1 MRSFC
6 TIYGTRAYL
15 KLENILY
22 IYHIAYPNTCI
33 RCTAHVGVCIYICMS
48 GVHVCY
54 TLYACCPEELHN
66 MKIGE
71 VDQRSSPCI
80 MYIMHTCIVHILRFC
95 LLLIISS
102 RIHQATCLLNH
113 GWSNNL
119 LLAWQTVSARSH
131 LSQLELRRTYVED
144 ETISARRERISQQL
158 RGTLSHGIPTCEAQS
173 LEAELDRWIMFLGVG
188 RLSNGETIHRDEVH
202 T

>member
-1 MRSFC
+1 M
-6 TIYGTRAYL
+6 
-15 KLENILY
+15 
-22 IYHIAYPNTCI
+22 
-33 RCTAHVGVCIYICMS
+33 CIYICMS

-54 TLYACCPEELHN
+54 TLYACCLEELHN

-102 RIHQATCLLNH
+102 RIHRANCILIH
-113 GWSNNL
+113 GWSTKL
-119 LLAWQTVSARSH
+119 LKAWQTVSAWSH
-131 LSQLELRRTYVED
+131 YSQIELRSTYVED

-158 RGTLSHGIPTCEAQS
+158 RGTLSHGTPPWEAHR
-173 LEAELDRWIMFLGVG
+173 LEAERDRWTMFLGVG
-188 RLSNGETIHRDEVH
+188 RLSNGETIHRD
-202 T
+202 

>member
-54 TLYACCPEELHN
+54 TLYACCLEELHN

-119 LLAWQTVSARSH
+119 LRAWQTVSASNH
-131 LSQLELRRTYVED
+131 FSQIELRRTYVER
-144 ETISARRERISQQL
+144 ETISARRDRILKQL
-158 RGTLSHGIPTCEAQS
+158 WGPSHGTPTRCQ
-173 LEAELDRWIMFLGVG
+173 G
-188 RLSNGETIHRDEVH
+188 RSRG
-202 T
+202 

>member
-1 MRSFC
+1 
-6 TIYGTRAYL
+6 
-15 KLENILY
+15 
-22 IYHIAYPNTCI
+22 
-33 RCTAHVGVCIYICMS
+33 MS

-54 TLYACCPEELHN
+54 TLYACCLEELHN

-102 RIHQATCLLNH
+102 RIHRATCLLNY
-113 GWSNNL
+113 GWSEHL
-119 LLAWQTVSARSH
+119 LRAWQFASASNH
-131 LSQLELRRTYVED
+131 FSQIELRRTYVEN
-144 ETISARRERISQQL
+144 ETIMARREPILKQL
-158 RGTLSHGIPTCEAQS
+158 RDPSHGTPTPGAN
-173 LEAELDRWIMFLGVG
+173 LEAELDRWTMIAGVG
-188 RLSNGETIHRDEVH
+188 KLCSGEMIHRDQVH